1 MAGRNSDAGGNS
13 MAGGVE
19 ITGERVIWPTGHGS
33 KNREHRE
40 VAGVLANTSRPRRR
54 PEGKAGAAVAMAGG

>member
-1 MAGRNSDAGGNS
+1 

-19 ITGERVIWPTGHGS
+19 ITGARVTWPTGIGFRI
-33 KNREHRE
+33 REHRE

-54 PEGKAGAAVAMAGG
+54 PEGKAGAAVAMADG